1 MHVSMLWRYPVKSLG
16 AEPLDHARLDMDG
29 IDGDRIV
36 HVRGEYGPLTG
47 RTRHELVAIPA
58 TTGPDGI
65 PRVAGEHWNTPGAA
79 AIIRR
84 HAGPDARLAAYDGP
98 ERFDVL
104 NLLVATDGAVDAFGH
119 DVRRLRPN
127 LLLAGVPGDA
137 ERTWPGKALAIG
149 DTLIGIHSMRQ
160 RCVVTSIDPDTA
172 QRDPDIYRRIR
183 RSFDGEMA
191 LNCWIIRPGDISI
204 GDRAELVPTDQR
216 PVHLGGWITGA
227 NYAVA
232 PPT

>member
-1 MHVSMLWRYPVKSLG
+1 M
-16 AEPLDHARLDMDG
+16 
-29 IDGDRIV
+29 
-36 HVRGEYGPLTG
+36 
-47 RTRHELVAIPA
+47 
-58 TTGPDGI
+58 
-65 PRVAGEHWNTPGAA
+65 
-79 AIIRR
+79 
-84 HAGPDARLAAYDGP
+84 
-98 ERFDVL
+98 L

-137 ERTWPGKALAIG
+137 ERTWPGHALAIG
-149 DTLIGIHSMRQ
+149 DALIGIHSMRQ

-183 RSFDGEMA
+183 RSFDGELA

-204 GDRAELVPTDQR
+204 GDHADLVPTDQQ
-216 PVHLGGWITGA
+216 PVHIGGWITGA